1 MIVEA
6 FKDTL
11 ELGLEKPAQIVVS
24 IGFYSTWLSRLLDSP
39 FHLSDHNCLATNLYY
54 G

>member
-11 ELGLEKPAQIVVS
+11 ELGLEKPEQIVVS
-24 IGFYSTWLSRLLDSP
+24 IRFCIATFTRAGHLRVSTTIEVRSHGDIS
-39 FHLSDHNCLATNLYY
+39 S
-54 G
+54 

>member
-11 ELGLEKPAQIVVS
+11 ELGLQKPEQIVVS
-24 IGFYSTWLSRLLDSP
+24 PLHRSP
-39 FHLSDHNCLATNLYY
+39 FRTLSPRRRDVTLSSSGFL
-54 G
+54 